1 MTEIGVKEEK
11 GEKKKLRVMSE
22 RKTMR
27 LRRKKSER
35 RKEWRD
41 VMSEE
46 EK

>member
-1 MTEIGVKEEK
+1 MKEENV
-11 GEKKKLRVMSE
+11 EKKKLRVMSE
-22 RKTMR
+22 RETTR

-35 RKEWRD
+35 RKEWRG

>member
-1 MTEIGVKEEK
+1 MKEEK

-35 RKEWRD
+35 RKEWRGM
-41 VMSEE
+41 MSEE

>member
-1 MTEIGVKEEK
+1 MKKEK

-22 RKTMR
+22 RKTTR

-35 RKEWRD
+35 RKEWRGM
-41 VMSEE
+41 MSEK